1 MSCSECH
8 WKLSVLRVRLGSLPR
23 IPAGKRSD
31 LQFCPGLWPSEH
43 TDRPH
48 EEEHGI
54 WNLGVQAE
62 REGGALRGHTYK
74 CAVVH
79 LQIPD
84 RLQVAQYLGTA
95 EAFMFPSRGRMKMSG
110 ILAVSFIQLAGKQ
123 KEFTQISYP
132 LRHDPEEEANRPP
145 RILAQPHPK
154 GLTFRKG
161 SHCSRTF
168 RVVVLAWSQVPVKI
182 EPGPAK
188 ICFYGY

>member
-1 MSCSECH
+1 M
-8 WKLSVLRVRLGSLPR
+8 KKNTGS
-23 IPAGKRSD
+23 
-31 LQFCPGLWPSEH
+31 
-43 TDRPH
+43 
-48 EEEHGI
+48 GI
-54 WNLGVQAE
+54 WA
-62 REGGALRGHTYK
+62 YK
-74 CAVVH
+74 LKEKVV
-79 LQIPD
+79 LPKPSW
-84 RLQVAQYLGTA
+84 
-95 EAFMFPSRGRMKMSG
+95 FPSRGRMKMSG

-132 LRHDPEEEANRPP
+132 LRHDPEEEANQPP

-154 GLTFRKG
+154 GLKFRKG